1 MRLPIWIQESY
12 ILLKNQIRNKLKAVW
27 NEVLDYNTNRR
38 TCKLYIDNEIY
49 FDMAKFDELDFKWN
63 FLVRINKSKIRRI
76 YRKKIFIWQRKFS
89 KKMKSKGRQR
99 SIQKQTTE
107 KLQRGRLP
115 RVSSEY
121 QWINPTECQGFTL

>member
-12 ILLKNQIRNKLKAVW
+12 ILLKNQIRDKLEAVW

-49 FDMAKFDELDFKWN
+49 FDMAKFDEVDLKWN

-76 YRKKIFIWQRKFS
+76 FRKKLFIWKRKLS
-89 KKMKSKGRQR
+89 KKMKSKGQQR
-99 SIQKQTTE
+99 PIQNKQQKNFKE
-107 KLQRGRLP
+107 GGCHVLAKNFN
-115 RVSSEY
+115 E
-121 QWINPTECQGFTL
+121 